1 MFCFHKRSYWELV
14 TDSNVNTDASGK
26 VPKISELFSQ
36 FKTLWQFLGI
46 LKTTQAVIG
55 RFLWSTI
62 FVSSVI
68 YN

>member
-1 MFCFHKRSYWELV
+1 MFCFHKRSYRELV

-26 VPKISELFSQ
+26 VPKISVLFSQ

-55 RFLWSTI
+55 RFL
-62 FVSSVI
+62 
-68 YN
+68 